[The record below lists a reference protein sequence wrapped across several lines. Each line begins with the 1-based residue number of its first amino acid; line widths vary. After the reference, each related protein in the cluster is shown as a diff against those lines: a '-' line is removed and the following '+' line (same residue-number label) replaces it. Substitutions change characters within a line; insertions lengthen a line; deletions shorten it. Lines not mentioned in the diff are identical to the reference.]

1 MSNQFNVDLNLSTT
15 ICPSCGVIFAI
26 PCELMTHRQRNHDTV
41 YCPNGHTFNWPG
53 ETDEQRKINS
63 IKSELEIL
71 KQDIG
76 EVIEENEKN
85 KSSLKYYK
93 NKASKEK
100 K

>member
-1 MSNQFNVDLNLSTT
+1 MKEQFNVDLNLSTT
-15 ICPSCGVIFAI
+15 LCPGCGVIFAM

-53 ETDEQRKINS
+53 ETDEQRE
-63 IKSELEIL
+63 IKHLRSDLEIV
-71 KQDIG
+71 KQDIDK
-76 EVIEENEKN
+76 VVEENEKN

-93 NKASKEK
+93 NKVK